1 MENKINKIFDAF
13 MIEFKNDIKCYIQ
26 SHTASDNNID
36 LNKLLTFIYEY
47 KTLSLTKENLQKR
60 KRVKNFVPIYERCCA
75 KRANDEQCTRRK
87 KASSQYCGT
96 HLKGTPHGIFET
108 CSSINVTK
116 QKVNVWAQDI
126 KGIIYYIDNNNNVY
140 QTEEVVNNMENP
152 RVIAKYQK
160 NGDIY
165 SIPEYK
171 I

>member
-13 MIEFKNDIKCYIQ
+13 MIEFKNDIKGYIQ
-26 SHTASDNNID
+26 SHTTSDNNID
-36 LNKLLTFIYEY
+36 LNKLLSFIYEY

-87 KASSQYCGT
+87 KTSSQYCGT

>member
-1 MENKINKIFDAF
+1 MENKINKFFDAF
-13 MIEFKNDIKCYIQ
+13 MIEFKNDIKSYIQ
-26 SHTASDNNID
+26 SHTTSDNNID
-36 LNKLLTFIYEY
+36 LNKLLSFIYEY

-87 KASSQYCGT
+87 KGTSVYCGT

-108 CSSINVTK
+108 CSSTNVSK

-152 RVIAKYQK
+152 RVIAKYEK